1 MLPDAQRANFVDER
15 YKMHTLSSSQLPE
28 LIKSFELKINQ
39 QKDVI
44 QVKSGRPA
52 AKMKLRNP
60 REVLEIA
67 RLRVLISEMREKT
80 TKMEAQLKC
89 AAEKWEKERGNT
101 LNAVQDG
108 TKDEDRLNL
117 HVEKIEMQEVD
128 RKGGNEELASSQDN
142 VKGNGANTEDF
153 AQYVD
158 LLAAKEGGLVRNNKD
173 LQGSFKN
180 AKKFLVEQGLKLD
193 NNELE
198 LQAHIK
204 TLQCDVNQILL
215 DLSTRPDLQEELSA
229 AKERIKGLQEEIQ
242 VDASTTKS
250 QLLILKQQ
258 CGELEKRNNVSE
270 CTDLEFE
277 RASQMSKALEA
288 ELVELKKDNKDLLM
302 QTQELSKKLTVVLEK
317 AEKIKPVTKDDV
329 LASKAEILRLRSTN
343 AELQKNVESLQT
355 SRFNDVEEVVY
366 LRWVNACLRH
376 DLDIY
381 KSSRPNS
388 DDSSNVEK
396 CSPAVHGDNDLILC
410 TYSCRSSSSHS
421 NTLDNSAS
429 ENDGQKVQEQ
439 AECSILQIPE
449 GSSYLNSSH
458 TSPTSTSYGQMKI
471 HASPLTIP
479 HGHVSSGHSS
489 PLVSPVGHVNGTNS
503 SPTTI
508 PLPQA
513 DSSHILLP
521 KNPLGRLKSSH
532 ASPKNSLHG
541 VARTKSGALHS
552 PQQMS
557 QFNILSAQ
565 SPDAYNLQNYSPGR
579 TAHER
584 NAQRIAKIQSKLTIS
599 EQSSKLDI
607 TSYITT
613 HPHNSP
619 QRSGRS
625 FTRSASTL
633 SASSEGSVNRTQ
645 GINKVRDRKTF
656 MRSSSTI
663 SADSG
668 TATADHN
675 LSASS
680 TLRRHS
686 ASSVMEPSK
695 RKDTTCVKAY
705 SFESHLDASNRVVA
719 AFQRL
724 STSTPTQN
732 MHRTFKDLS
741 RRSSFDDKAESKAQ
755 KEYKHDAHKSTAK
768 STQSDFVY
776 DLARAIQA
784 THYYSIE
791 QVTAFVNW
799 FDRQGEVETQEFFKF
814 PEFPRDKVEA
824 MRRAVY
830 EHDELKALE
839 TELHTYHD
847 ELKGPANFSVQDL
860 KTLLEKVDN
869 YIQGF
874 KQARELAIV
883 QFIEFDIPTSWML
896 DSGMIAKIKLAAFQ
910 LAQRIIKQVT
920 LQLKMQAERGVAF
933 SENLLLESARFLLQI
948 HNFAGGFDEKTA
960 NAFKLLRSQADIL
973 NSNGILG
980 RQRSANEAVR
990 LIHTQ
995 IDDVADLDF
1004 EDETGHPDSMPV
1016 HGSVE
1021 PKYDDE
1027 GNALGGGD
1035 VPSSDQ
1041 SSSSSNDE
1049 I

>member
-1 MLPDAQRANFVDER
+1 MLPEAQSANFVDER
-15 YKMHTLSSSQLPE
+15 YKMHTLISSSQLPE
-28 LIKSFELKINQ
+28 LIKSFELKVNQ

-80 TKMEAQLKC
+80 TKMEAELKC
-89 AAEKWEKERGNT
+89 AAEKWDKERGNT

-108 TKDEDRLNL
+108 TKDEDRLSL
-117 HVEKIEMQEVD
+117 HVEKIDMKEVD
-128 RKGGNEELASSQDN
+128 RKGGNQELASSQDN
-142 VKGNGANTEDF
+142 VKASGDKCKVTKGANTEDF

-173 LQGSFKN
+173 LQGSLKN
-180 AKKFLVEQGLKLD
+180 GKKFLVEQGLKLD
-193 NNELE
+193 NNVLE

-204 TLQCDVNQILL
+204 TLQCNVNQILL
-215 DLSTRPDLQEELSA
+215 DLSTTTDLQEELTA

-242 VDASTTKS
+242 VDASSTKS

-258 CGELEKRNNVSE
+258 FGELEKRNNVSE
-270 CTDLEFE
+270 CKDLEFQ
-277 RASQMSKALEA
+277 RASKMSEALEA
-288 ELVELKKDNKDLLM
+288 ELIELKKDNKDLLM
-302 QTQELSKKLTVVLEK
+302 QKQELSKKLTIVLEK
-317 AEKIKPVTKDDV
+317 IEKIKPVTKDDV

-343 AELQKNVESLQT
+343 AELQKNVENLQT

-388 DDSSNVEK
+388 DDSSNIEK

-429 ENDGQKVQEQ
+429 ENDGQNVQEQ
-439 AECSILQIPE
+439 AECSILQTPE

-471 HASPLTIP
+471 QVSPLTIP
-479 HGHVSSGHSS
+479 HGHVGSDHSS
-489 PLVSPVGHVNGTNS
+489 PLVSPVGHVNGSTS

-532 ASPKNSLHG
+532 ASPKNSLNG

-557 QFNILSAQ
+557 QLNILTAQ

-584 NAQRIAKIQSKLTIS
+584 NAQRIAKLQSKLPINS

-613 HPHNSP
+613 HLHNSP

-633 SASSEGSVNRTQ
+633 SASSEGSVDQTQ
-645 GINKVRDRKTF
+645 GINKVKDRNTF

-668 TATADHN
+668 AATADHN
-675 LSASS
+675 LSTSS
-680 TLRRHS
+680 NLRRHS

-695 RKDTTCVKAY
+695 RKDTTCVKAH
-705 SFESHLDASNRVVA
+705 SFECHLDASNRVVA

-755 KEYKHDAHKSTAK
+755 QEFKHDAHKSIAK

-784 THYYSIE
+784 TNYNSIE

-799 FDRQGEVETQEFFKF
+799 FDRQGEVETQEFSKF
-814 PEFPRDKVEA
+814 PDFPRDKVDA

-839 TELHTYHD
+839 TELHSYYD

-860 KTLLEKVDN
+860 KTLLEKVEN

-883 QFIEFDIPTSWML
+883 RFIEFDIPTSWML

-920 LQLKMQAERGVAF
+920 LRLKMQAERGVAF

-973 NSNGILG
+973 NSNGVWCIAT
-980 RQRSANEAVR
+980 S
-990 LIHTQ
+990 
-995 IDDVADLDF
+995 
-1004 EDETGHPDSMPV
+1004 
-1016 HGSVE
+1016 
-1021 PKYDDE
+1021 
-1027 GNALGGGD
+1027 
-1035 VPSSDQ
+1035 
-1041 SSSSSNDE
+1041 
-1049 I
+1049 